1 MHSHTHGHAHGHGH
15 GGDMT
20 RKALTWSLILNGGF
34 LIVEAG
40 IGLYT
45 NSLALLS
52 DAAHMVSDVGA
63 LALALGAAHL
73 ARRAADSQRTWG
85 YIRAETLGAFI
96 NGIALLVACGFI
108 FAEAFERLTT
118 EAPIIDGGPVLIAG
132 VLGLIIN
139 LGSAWWLYRAD
150 SDSLNIRGALIH
162 MLADALGSVGA
173 IISAIFLM
181 RGVNSADAFVSLF
194 IGGLVLWGTWGLL
207 RDSGRV
213 LLQYAPAG
221 LRADTVRAAMMALE
235 GMDDVHDLHIW
246 SLDGQ
251 SAILSAHL
259 VHAPG
264 VAPGDLRSRAK
275 EALAAQF
282 GIDHTTLQVEQD
294 DPQSCAHRCCPLFP
308 EAPAAAEPKHT
319 PPPEHGHD
327 HGGHD
332 HHDHGHAH
340 D

>member
-15 GGDMT
+15 DGDMT

-34 LIVEAG
+34 LIIEAG

-73 ARRAADSQRTWG
+73 ARRAADPQRTWG
-85 YIRAETLGAFI
+85 FIRAETLGAFI

-108 FAEAFERLTT
+108 FAEAFERLST
-118 EAPIIDGGPVLIAG
+118 EAPAIQAWPVLVAG
-132 VLGLIIN
+132 VIGLVIN
-139 LGSAWWLYRAD
+139 LGSAWWLYKAD
-150 SDSLNIRGALIH
+150 NGNLNIRGALIH

-173 IISAIFLM
+173 IVSAFFLM
-181 RGVNSADAFVSLF
+181 RGVNSADAIVSLF

-221 LRADTVRAAMMALE
+221 LRADTVHAAMMSVE
-235 GMDDVHDLHIW
+235 GMENVHDLHIW

-259 VHAPG
+259 VGAPG
-264 VAPGDLRSRAK
+264 VRPGDLRCRAA
-275 EALAAQF
+275 EALAQRF
-282 GIDHTTLQVEQD
+282 EIHHTTLQVELD
-294 DPQSCAHRCCPLFP
+294 DTDGCARRGCSLFP
-308 EAPAAAEPKHT
+308 DTADSPAPPNSE
-319 PPPEHGHD
+319 PPPKPSDHD
-327 HGGHD
+327 
-332 HHDHGHAH
+332 HDHGHAH
-340 D
+340 E